1 MEVSLEESDMKSV
14 GLENVDVNV
23 LRQRTSKSHS
33 TKTET
38 TKDDLKID
46 TDDEDAS
53 QEVKI
58 KPRHSKGYLLIL

>member
-1 MEVSLEESDMKSV
+1 MEVSLEEGDMKSV

-33 TKTET
+33 TKTDVI
-38 TKDDLKID
+38 KDDLKID

-53 QEVKI
+53 QEVTI
-58 KPRHSKGYLLIL
+58 KSRHSKG